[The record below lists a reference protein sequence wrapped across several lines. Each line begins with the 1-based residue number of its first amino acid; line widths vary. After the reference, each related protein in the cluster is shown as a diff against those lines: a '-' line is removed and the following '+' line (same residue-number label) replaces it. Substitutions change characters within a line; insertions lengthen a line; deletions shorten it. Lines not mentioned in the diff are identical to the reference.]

1 LEKWTKKAVPWYGL
15 KNGLKTDNGFVL
27 VPQNVCYIN
36 ATIQALAIAFL
47 PLTRFQVFSSENINK
62 VFVDESNKERKNF
75 AQSVLSLTTSL
86 DLSSCEHRFNGT
98 SRAAG
103 FMMDFHKYFK
113 KVNEL
118 LAKDNQQH
126 IANEFEPGLMC
137 DAGQFLRY
145 LWNLMD
151 ETFPQSFV
159 ETCHFKCLNCTNE
172 YSNAEPTKSNVLVVG
187 QRQQEENSTIL
198 LTEYLSDYFA
208 EETVSV
214 PCDCCDYLEKE
225 KSSGLHFESSTKG
238 ERFVVLQVKRF
249 SNNGSKLFTKVVV
262 DDGVAEHLCC
272 IDSETEERIYFRVE
286 AVICHY
292 GSSAHSG
299 HYITIGRKGIYN
311 DKRVEM
317 DNGDAFK
324 NLLQNGFHNDFYGY
338 LYFLVESKD
347 NNQERS
353 NIQG

>member
-27 VPQNVCYIN
+27 VPQYVCYIN

-62 VFVDESNKERKNF
+62 VFVDESNEERKNF
-75 AQSVLSLTTSL
+75 AQSVFSLTTSL
-86 DLSSCEHRFNGT
+86 DLSSCKHRFNGT

-103 FMMDFHKYFK
+103 FMMDFHKYLK

-118 LAKDNQQH
+118 LAKDNPQH
-126 IANEFEPGLMC
+126 IANEFEPGRMC
-137 DAGQFLRY
+137 DAGQFLRH
-145 LWNLMD
+145 LWDLMD

-159 ETCHFKCLNCTNE
+159 ETCHFKCLQCRNE

-187 QRQQEENSTIL
+187 QRRQEYISQIL

-214 PCDCCDYLEKE
+214 PCDLCGCRKKE
-225 KSSGLHFESSTKG
+225 KSSGLHFSSTKG

-249 SNNGSKLFTKVVV
+249 SNNGSKLFTKVLV
-262 DDGVAEHLCC
+262 DDGVADHLCC
-272 IDSETEERIYFRVE
+272 IDSETQERIYFRVE
-286 AVICHY
+286 AVICHR
-292 GSSAHSG
+292 GESLNSG
-299 HYITIGRKGIYN
+299 HYITISRKGIYN
-311 DKRVEM
+311 DERVEM

-324 NLLQNGFHNDFYGY
+324 NLLQDGIVDDFYGY
-338 LYFLVESKD
+338 LYFLVENKD

-353 NIQG
+353 NILG